1 MNSKRQ
7 KQIEDVARNILIDTG
22 YYYAPVRVERIVRE
36 MGIYIEEYDF
46 GEKDSD
52 TSGVYVKNGS
62 QIVIGVNSNNG
73 KLRQRFTIAHELG
86 HHILEHQ
93 RDGAFIDSPSKY
105 FTILFRDNDSS
116 TGEYMQERE
125 ANAFAAALL
134 MPKELVEK
142 VISEYY
148 SPYSFPPENFNLVD
162 VLSKRFE
169 VNTQAMSFRLTNL
182 DLRW

>member
-7 KQIEDVARNILIDTG
+7 KQIEDVARNILIETG
-22 YYYAPVRVERIVRE
+22 YYNAPVKVERVVNKL
-36 MGIYIEEYDF
+36 GISIEEYDF
-46 GEKDSD
+46 GSNDSD

-62 QIVIGVNSNNG
+62 QIVIGINSSNG

-86 HHILEHQ
+86 HHILGHQ
-93 RDGAFIDSPSKY
+93 RDGAFIDNTSKY

-134 MPKELVEK
+134 MPKELVER
-142 VISEYY
+142 VFSDLYN
-148 SPYSFPPENFNLVD
+148 PFSFPPENFDIFSELCR
-162 VLSKRFE
+162 RFE
-169 VNTQAMSFRLTNL
+169 VSSQAMTFRLANL
-182 DLRW
+182 GLSW